1 MGYGILYHSP
11 FKEKGQM
18 KLSWKKEKISD
29 MVKIRVFI
37 PHLELKEIFEDVVK
51 KLPQYETIQIEQQ
64 YVFGTPD
71 DLAKY
76 GDADVLVARG
86 MTYEVLKNL
95 FPDKHVIE
103 VHVSSFDIFD
113 ALVECRKQ
121 NAGKIAL
128 CLHNRKFKSMEELEE
143 LCGASITIYDTPN
156 EASTEAAVHQAIED
170 GADIFVGAGTMCGI
184 CDRLGL
190 KRVHIHTNEEAV
202 EVAMKEALNAA
213 RTIRQER
220 AKSDIIE
227 AMLNHSEEG
236 VLAISDRGR
245 ILAINNQ
252 AYRIFQISTVDSLVG
267 TPAAE
272 LEQAD
277 DWENLLHENQV
288 RERIL
293 KIRGKDYYVQY
304 KHLSEEAAET
314 GALVFIRNTDRIM
327 EEERKIRKELA
338 EKGLTAKYSFSD
350 ILGKSKAIR
359 ENIHMAQRYSRV
371 NSNVLIV
378 GETGTGKELFAH
390 SIHQASSRS
399 DQPFVAL
406 NCAALPENLLE
417 SELFGYEAGA
427 FSGAAKG
434 GKIGLF
440 ELAHRGT
447 IFLDEIGEIPI
458 TLQAKLLRVLQ
469 EKEIR
474 RIGSTSVHPID
485 VRVVSATNIN
495 IEEKIRNGQFRSDL
509 YYRLNL
515 LDISIPPLRE
525 RREDVQELVDFY
537 LTRFACEMGKR
548 IPTVTPEAAQL
559 LMQYDWPGNVRE
571 LRNVCERLIVLN
583 DSDFVS
589 AELLRQ
595 LKIFRESKAREP
607 VILPEE
613 QMEDTVYSRL
623 KPKKKKKELAEELG
637 VSRTTLWRMA
647 KRQSALEQ
655 KQREQEISK
664 RRSE

>member
-156 EASTEAAVHQAIED
+156 EASTEAAVHQAMED

-277 DWENLLHENQV
+277 DWENLLHENQA

-293 KIRGKDYYVQY
+293 KIKGKDYYVQY

-327 EEERKIRKELA
+327 EEERKIRKGLA

-378 GETGTGKELFAH
+378 GETGTGKEVFAQ
-390 SIHQASSRS
+390 SIHRNSPRKNKNFIAI
-399 DQPFVAL
+399 
-406 NCAALPENLLE
+406 NCSAFSKELLE
-417 SELFGYEAGA
+417 SEIFGHKAGS
-427 FSGAAKG
+427 FTGAIKD
-434 GKIGLF
+434 KKGLF
-440 ELAHRGT
+440 EEANNGT
-447 IFLDEIGEIPI
+447 LFLDEIGEMAFE
-458 TLQAKLLRVLQ
+458 LQAKLLRVL
-469 EKEIR
+469 EIGEYIKVGDTKPTKVDI
-474 RIGSTSVHPID
+474 RII
-485 VRVVSATNIN
+485 SATNRDLKKE
-495 IEEKIRNGQFRSDL
+495 IENGNFREDL
-509 YYRLNL
+509 FYRLSVFQIHL
-515 LDISIPPLRE
+515 PPLRE
-525 RREDVQELVDFY
+525 RKGDIRLLADAFIQRFTKQLNKSIEKVSSEY
-537 LTRFACEMGKR
+537 LNALESAEWK
-548 IPTVTPEAAQL
+548 
-559 LMQYDWPGNVRE
+559 GNVRE
-571 LRNVCERLIVLN
+571 LRNVVERSLIVCDKQLTLQDLPIEMQTNCKEHLN
-583 DSDFVS
+583 EKNYSEF
-589 AELLRQ
+589 ELAAMEKRHIAKVLQYTNGNKTEASRL
-595 LKIFRESKAREP
+595 LKIG
-607 VILPEE
+607 L
-613 QMEDTVYSRL
+613 
-623 KPKKKKKELAEELG
+623 
-637 VSRTTLWRMA
+637 TTLYR
-647 KRQSALEQ
+647 KIE
-655 KQREQEISK
+655 EYGI
-664 RRSE
+664 

>member
-1 MGYGILYHSP
+1 
-11 FKEKGQM
+11 
-18 KLSWKKEKISD
+18 
-29 MVKIRVFI
+29 
-37 PHLELKEIFEDVVK
+37 
-51 KLPQYETIQIEQQ
+51 
-64 YVFGTPD
+64 
-71 DLAKY
+71 
-76 GDADVLVARG
+76 
-86 MTYEVLKNL
+86 
-95 FPDKHVIE
+95 
-103 VHVSSFDIFD
+103 
-113 ALVECRKQ
+113 
-121 NAGKIAL
+121 
-128 CLHNRKFKSMEELEE
+128 
-143 LCGASITIYDTPN
+143 
-156 EASTEAAVHQAIED
+156 
-170 GADIFVGAGTMCGI
+170 
-184 CDRLGL
+184 
-190 KRVHIHTNEEAV
+190 
-202 EVAMKEALNAA
+202 
-213 RTIRQER
+213 
-220 AKSDIIE
+220 
-227 AMLNHSEEG
+227 
-236 VLAISDRGR
+236 
-245 ILAINNQ
+245 
-252 AYRIFQISTVDSLVG
+252 
-267 TPAAE
+267 
-272 LEQAD
+272 
-277 DWENLLHENQV
+277 
-288 RERIL
+288 
-293 KIRGKDYYVQY
+293 
-304 KHLSEEAAET
+304 
-314 GALVFIRNTDRIM
+314 
-327 EEERKIRKELA
+327 
-338 EKGLTAKYSFSD
+338 
-350 ILGKSKAIR
+350 
-359 ENIHMAQRYSRV
+359 MAQRYSRV

-495 IEEKIRNGQFRSDL
+495 IEEKIRSGQFRSDL

-647 KRQSALEQ
+647 KRQSELEQ

>member
-1 MGYGILYHSP
+1 
-11 FKEKGQM
+11 
-18 KLSWKKEKISD
+18 

-37 PHLELKEIFEDVVK
+37 PHLELKTIFDDVVK
-51 KLPQYETIQIEQQ
+51 KLPQYETIKIEQQ

-103 VHVSSFDIFD
+103 VHVSSFDVFD
-113 ALVECRKQ
+113 ALVQCRKQ
-121 NAGKIAL
+121 NARKIAL
-128 CLHNRKFKSMEELEE
+128 CLYKQKFKSLKELEE
-143 LCGASITIYDTPN
+143 LCGALIMIYDAPN
-156 EASTEAAVHQAIED
+156 EASTEAAVRQAMED

-190 KRVHIHTNEEAV
+190 KRVHIHTNYEAV

-220 AKSDIIE
+220 AKSDIIQ
-227 AMLNHSEEG
+227 AMLDHSEEG
-236 VLAISDRGR
+236 VIAISSDGR

-252 AYRIFQISTVDSLVG
+252 AYRIFQLSTMAPVIGKS
-267 TPAAE
+267 AAE
-272 LEQAD
+272 LDQTK
-277 DWENLLHENQV
+277 DWENLVQENQI

-293 KIRGKDYYVQY
+293 KIKGTDYYVQY
-304 KHLSEEAAET
+304 KHLSEESTET

-327 EEERKIRKELA
+327 EEERKIRKGLS

-359 ENIHMAQRYSRV
+359 ENIQMAERYSRV

-427 FSGAAKG
+427 FSGASKG

-440 ELAHRGT
+440 ELAHKGT

-495 IEEKIRNGQFRSDL
+495 IEEKIRDGQFRSDL

-525 RREDVQELVDFY
+525 RREDVLELVDFY
-537 LTRFACEMGKR
+537 LTRIACEMGKR

-559 LMQYDWPGNVRE
+559 LMQYGWPGNVRE

-583 DSDFVS
+583 DSDFIS

-595 LKIFRESKAREP
+595 LKIFRESRLQEP
-607 VILPEE
+607 VLLSKEE
-613 QMEDTVYSRL
+613 AEDTVYSRL

-647 KRQSALEQ
+647 KRQSELEQ
-655 KQREQEISK
+655 EHRSRKQKHGLS
-664 RRSE
+664 

>member
-1 MGYGILYHSP
+1 MNKGKIVQVMGP
-11 FKEKGQM
+11 VV
-18 KLSWKKEKISD
+18 D
-29 MVKIRVFI
+29 VV
-37 PHLELKEIFEDVVK
+37 FEDGN
-51 KLPQYETIQIEQQ
+51 LPEI
-64 YVFGTPD
+64 
-71 DLAKY
+71 K
-76 GDADVLVARG
+76 
-86 MTYEVLKNL
+86 
-95 FPDKHVIE
+95 
-103 VHVSSFDIFD
+103 D
-113 ALVECRKQ
+113 ALEVE
-121 NAGKIAL
+121 NNGKRCVMEVSHHLGNNMVRCIMLSASEGLQRDREVIATGSGIKVPVGDKTL
-128 CLHNRKFKSMEELEE
+128 GRLFNVLGDTVDDGPSLEGE
-143 LCGASITIYDTPN
+143 QKWVIHRDPPDF
-156 EASTEAAVHQAIED
+156 EHQ
-170 GADIFVGAGTMCGI
+170 
-184 CDRLGL
+184 
-190 KRVHIHTNEEAV
+190 KPAV
-202 EVAMKEALNAA
+202 E
-213 RTIRQER
+213 
-220 AKSDIIE
+220 
-227 AMLNHSEEG
+227 
-236 VLAISDRGR
+236 
-245 ILAINNQ
+245 IL
-252 AYRIFQISTVDSLVG
+252 
-267 TPAAE
+267 
-272 LEQAD
+272 
-277 DWENLLHENQV
+277 
-288 RERIL
+288 
-293 KIRGKDYYVQY
+293 
-304 KHLSEEAAET
+304 ET
-314 GALVFIRNTDRIM
+314 GIKVIDL
-327 EEERKIRKELA
+327 LA
-338 EKGLTAKYSFSD
+338 PY
-350 ILGKSKAIR
+350 
-359 ENIHMAQRYSRV
+359 
-371 NSNVLIV
+371 
-378 GETGTGKELFAH
+378 
-390 SIHQASSRS
+390 
-399 DQPFVAL
+399 
-406 NCAALPENLLE
+406 
-417 SELFGYEAGA
+417 
-427 FSGAAKG
+427 AKG

-495 IEEKIRNGQFRSDL
+495 IEEKIRSGQFRSDL

-589 AELLRQ
+589 AGLLRQ

-647 KRQSALEQ
+647 KRQSELEQ